1 MNIAAVVLAAGK
13 GTRMKSALPKMLHP
27 VCGRPMV
34 TQVVGILQEAGIHRI
49 IVVVGPNEVA
59 DRLGDQIEF
68 VTQAEPLGTGHAVLQ
83 AEEAL
88 KGHNGPVVVVHG
100 DTPLYLP
107 DTIKELVRYHQ
118 AAGATGTVLTVDVE
132 DPTGY
137 GRIIRDRDGSFV
149 KIVEQ
154 KDATDEEAKTKEINS
169 GTYVFARE
177 PLFAALHQIKPQNV
191 QKEYYLT
198 DVLAILRRERHKVD
212 IYKHGDAE
220 EALGINNR
228 AQLAVAEGI
237 LRDRI
242 RKAWMLAGVTML
254 DPNTVYIDAE
264 AKLAEDVV
272 ILPFTF
278 IEGNSRIAKGSV
290 IGPFARLK
298 DAHLGE
304 NVTVTQATVM
314 ASSIGAGAV
323 VGPYSYIR
331 PHCHI
336 GAGARIGGFCEIK
349 NTVIGSN
356 SKVPHLSYVG
366 DTDVGS
372 DVNIG
377 AGTIT
382 CNYDGAEKHRT
393 IIEDRAFIGSNCNL
407 VAPVVIGSDS
417 YLGAGSTI
425 TGNVPPGALGVARS
439 RQRNIPDWAGKWGK
453 KQSEEEESR

>member
-304 NVTVTQATVM
+304 NVTVTKLLLWQ
-314 ASSIGAGAV
+314 V
-323 VGPYSYIR
+323 V
-331 PHCHI
+331 
-336 GAGARIGGFCEIK
+336 
-349 NTVIGSN
+349 
-356 SKVPHLSYVG
+356 
-366 DTDVGS
+366 
-372 DVNIG
+372 
-377 AGTIT
+377 
-382 CNYDGAEKHRT
+382 
-393 IIEDRAFIGSNCNL
+393 
-407 VAPVVIGSDS
+407 
-417 YLGAGSTI
+417 
-425 TGNVPPGALGVARS
+425 
-439 RQRNIPDWAGKWGK
+439 
-453 KQSEEEESR
+453 